1 MKQYF
6 RNCLV
11 CTGWLLFGTTANA
24 TSLENLYGEW
34 RCEVLQ
40 SNGGTDHSYLRTIRE
55 PFAENAPGM
64 SIMTSAFPDNGPLG
78 YSGQYR
84 VISAAIIEDGYLLER
99 PVELQLENL
108 LIDGREPSEAEI
120 ESIETNALRRPVQ
133 YSINSVSQSTL
144 ELLSGASIHIC
155 NRVIGDVS

>member
-1 MKQYF
+1 MKQYV
-6 RNCLV
+6 RNTFV
-11 CTGWLLFGTTANA
+11 CALWLSFGATANA

-40 SNGGTDHSYLRTIRE
+40 SNGATVHSYLRTIRE
-55 PFAENAPGM
+55 PLAENAPGM
-64 SIMTSAFPDNGPLG
+64 SVMTSAFPENGPLG

-84 VISAAIIEDGYLLER
+84 VISTTIVEDGYLLER

-108 LIDGREPSEAEI
+108 LIDGREPSEADI
-120 ESIETNALRRPVQ
+120 ESIEMNALRRPIQ
-133 YSINSVSQSTL
+133 YLVSSVSQTTI
-144 ELLSGASIHIC
+144 ELLSGASIHVC